1 MSRAYLYAVL
11 LAALVLAVPLA
22 SGAASELPPTPTS
35 DSAPTNPSA
44 TGSATLSFADAD
56 PLVTFRCQI
65 DGGTFSPCTSPV
77 TYSGLGDGS
86 HTFGVKAVDVLLN
99 ETDVVSYTWS
109 VDTTPPPA
117 PSITAQ

>member
-1 MSRAYLYAVL
+1 MSRGYLYAVM

-22 SGAASELPPTPTS
+22 SGAVSDLPPPPTIDATP
-35 DSAPTNPSA
+35 PNPSA
-44 TGSATLSFADAD
+44 TGTATLAFSDAD

-65 DGGTFSPCTSPV
+65 DGGALSPCTSPV

-99 ETDVVSYTWS
+99 ESDVVSYTWS
-109 VDTTPPPA
+109 
-117 PSITAQ
+117 